1 MMLLGTQKEKFPR
14 GLNKSDGIC
23 INCWQNCPKQI
34 SQKQPNLQLD
44 FLREKKNAVVTS
56 TERQCR
62 KSATFKSC
70 LQTWKDKS

>member
-44 FLREKKNAVVTS
+44 FLREKKKM
-56 TERQCR
+56 Q
-62 KSATFKSC
+62 
-70 LQTWKDKS
+70 L